1 MKLTRESKDVQQVNK
16 VAAKYLNGQQWW
28 NSAVYRMEMAQ
39 QRIIGENG
47 SANKAGI
54 KVEQN

>member
-1 MKLTRESKDVQQVNK
+1 
-16 VAAKYLNGQQWW
+16 
-28 NSAVYRMEMAQ
+28 MEMAQ